1 MTKNHQKI
9 ENNLPEKKAK
19 EDVMSKCVTGE
30 DGKIVLHERA
40 RVMAS
45 CACVIFLSPSFDI
58 IFCGLTFVWLMARL
72 DFGGFFWDRNHCV
85 GGEACIIAY
94 EYHETIFIYYT

>member
-1 MTKNHQKI
+1 MKMTKNHQKI

-45 CACVIFLSPSFDI
+45 CACVIFCLLLLI
-58 IFCGLTFVWLMARL
+58 L
-72 DFGGFFWDRNHCV
+72 FFAV
-85 GGEACIIAY
+85 
-94 EYHETIFIYYT
+94 